1 MNIHETDD
9 YASVN
14 IKPGMTLTEKII
26 ASASNRSHISPGE
39 VLFVNVDV
47 LMSHDP
53 CTPGVASVF
62 KKEFGEEAKVWN
74 PDRFIMIPDHF
85 VYSADPQA
93 NQNIRVMRE
102 FAKAQNITH
111 FYDVGTPDYK

>member
-14 IKPGMTLTEKII
+14 INQGMTLTEKII
-26 ASASNRSHISPGE
+26 AKSSNRTHVSPGE

-62 KKEFGEEAKVWN
+62 KKSLVKKQK
-74 PDRFIMIPDHF
+74 
-85 VYSADPQA
+85 S
-93 NQNIRVMRE
+93 
-102 FAKAQNITH
+102 
-111 FYDVGTPDYK
+111 GTRIVLL